1 MILRVTR
8 TLNPMKEK
16 PFVSFIVPVYKA
28 EPYIRQCVDSLLAQT
43 YTDYEIVLVDDGS
56 PDNCPAICDS
66 YAEQDG
72 RIRVIHK
79 ANGGLS
85 DARNTGLQNA
95 LGEYVIFIDSDDFWL
110 EKDSLGFLVSEIK
123 RKPVDFLG
131 FNGSYYFPES
141 NSLSVFPPYS
151 DKLSNP
157 VSGSTAIYQMTE
169 VGLFQVS
176 ACLKVIKREFLIKND
191 LFFVKGQT
199 AEDIP
204 WFINLLDCCKECA
217 FINHYIYAYRKGL
230 AGSISSQMDEKHFL
244 SLFGIFK
251 TELEKVEGRSF
262 TEEAKDSLR
271 SFLAYEYCILLIY
284 EISKE
289 LRKELYSYKQILHY
303 DQHPKVRKASRIN
316 KMFGI
321 GVTAWVL
328 KQYQKVRTARMK

>member
-123 RKPVDFLG
+123 RKPVDFFG

-176 ACLKVIKREFLIKND
+176 ACLKVIKREFLIKNS

-217 FINHYIYAYRKGL
+217 FINNYIYAYRKGL
-230 AGSISSQMDEKHFL
+230 SGSISSQMDEKHFL

-251 TELEKVEGRSF
+251 TELDKVKDRSF

-271 SFLAYEYCILLIY
+271 SFLAYEYCILLTY
-284 EISKE
+284 NISKE
-289 LRKELYSYKQILHY
+289 LRRELYSYKQILKY
-303 DQHPKVRKASRIN
+303 NQHPKVRKAARIN
-316 KMFGI
+316 SLFGI
-321 GVTAWVL
+321 RVTAWVL
-328 KQYQKVRTARMK
+328 KQYQKIRIARMK